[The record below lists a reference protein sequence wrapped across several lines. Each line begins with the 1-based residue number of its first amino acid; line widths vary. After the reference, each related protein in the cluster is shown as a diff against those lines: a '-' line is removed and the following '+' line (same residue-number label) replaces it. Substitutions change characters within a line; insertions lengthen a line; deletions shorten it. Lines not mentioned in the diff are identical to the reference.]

1 MTKMLINL
9 ILLGVL
15 LGFGEAKICWEE
27 CEANNVV
34 QVEITRTCTQIRYFK
49 LETAKATYQN

>member
-1 MTKMLINL
+1 MLVNL